1 MNLKLYINIITIR
14 KILQVLNKT
23 IKFNRFDLFFVN

>member
-1 MNLKLYINIITIR
+1 MNLKKYISIIAIG